1 VMIQIGVIDDHKLF
15 LKAFVLLLRQISDQL
30 DFKIDA
36 HEITIEG
43 LTKSLDFLNLIFLDL
58 EMEEKNGIE
67 LLTELKLSNPDL
79 RIIILSMHT
88 NEKVVRDA
96 MKKGADG
103 YLSKRTDI
111 AELVEA
117 IRTVLTGKVYLGDDI
132 NKIITDSADDKL
144 KGKGPI
150 NRFNT
155 KMHITKREAE
165 ILDLISKGMSN
176 RDMAA
181 QLYISNETVSVHR
194 KNLMK
199 KLGVSSVTGLLKV
212 ASELDLI

>member
-1 VMIQIGVIDDHKLF
+1 MMIQIGVIDDHKLF

-43 LTKSLDFLNLIFLDL
+43 LTKSLDFLNLICLDL

-132 NKIITDSADDKL
+132 NKIIIDSADDKL

>member
-1 VMIQIGVIDDHKLF
+1 MMIRIGVIDDHRLF
-15 LKAFVLLLRQISDQL
+15 ARAFVILLDQL
-30 DFKIDA
+30 SSELQLNVESK
-36 HEITIEG
+36 EIRLDDITNG
-43 LTKSLDFLNLIFLDL
+43 LKDLDLLFLDL
-58 EMEEKNGIE
+58 ELDNQDGTE
-67 LLTELKLSNPDL
+67 LLTKFKLDYPLL
-79 RIIILSMHT
+79 RIIILSMHSV
-88 NEKVVRDA
+88 EKVIRNV